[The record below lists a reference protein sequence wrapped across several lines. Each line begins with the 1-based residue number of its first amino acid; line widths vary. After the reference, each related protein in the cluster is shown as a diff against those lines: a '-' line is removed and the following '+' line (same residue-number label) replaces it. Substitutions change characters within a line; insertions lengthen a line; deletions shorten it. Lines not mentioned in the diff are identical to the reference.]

1 LVVAA
6 LAEPAVSR
14 SARATVALGA
24 KVALRRAQSD
34 DRRGVYEWLAGSDL
48 ARAQFGPPLFPERP
62 LPTFESFNDEYP
74 VHCFDGTLPFEGRML
89 IVCVG
94 EQDVGFLS
102 YRRIHLRADVVELDL
117 ALASQRLCGHG
128 YGSEAIQ
135 LACEWLQD
143 TYGVNRFVVRP
154 SRRNVRALRAM
165 RRAGFRESDLA
176 SVEVAR
182 ALGLARPRYPDEVL
196 LFRMLPVP
204 RATLRPLEG
213 TTYVFVDTEF
223 TDLDSPRLISVG
235 AVATDAT
242 AFYCEISDW
251 PQERSSPFVR
261 EHVLPLLDGDAVPQ
275 IVAAD
280 AFARWL
286 GERARRAPTIIVSDS
301 GFDRWALAELFGGE
315 TLPYGAQW
323 QRVAVAYETLDEKVE
338 ELGLRRHH
346 ALDDARALR
355 HILIEELVEEH

>member
-1 LVVAA
+1 MAA
-6 LAEPAVSR
+6 LAEHAVSR

-24 KVALRRAQSD
+24 KVALRRAQSE
-34 DRRGVYEWLAGSDL
+34 DRQRIFDWLTQSDL
-48 ARAQFGPPLFPERP
+48 AASQFGLPLFPERP
-62 LPTFESFNDEYP
+62 LPTLEAFNDEYP
-74 VHCFDGTLPFEGRML
+74 AHCFDGTLPFEGRTLM
-89 IVCVG
+89 ICVG
-94 EQDVGFLS
+94 DQDIGFLG
-102 YRRIHLRADVVELDL
+102 YRRIHLRVDVVEIDL
-117 ALASQRLCGHG
+117 ALASQRLCGQG

-143 TYGVNRFVVRP
+143 AYGVNRFVVRP

-176 SVEVAR
+176 SAAVGR
-182 ALGLARPRYPDEVL
+182 ALGLSQPRYTDELL
-196 LFRMLPVP
+196 LFRMLPLP
-204 RATLRPLEG
+204 RASLRPLEG

-223 TDLDSPRLISVG
+223 TDLESPRLISVG
-235 AVATDAT
+235 AVATDST

-251 PQERSSPFVR
+251 PHERSSEFVR
-261 EHVLPLLDGDAVPQ
+261 QHVLPLLDGDAVPQ

-323 QRVAVAYETLDEKVE
+323 QRVTVAYETLDEKVA

-355 HILIEELVEEH
+355 YILIADEALEQR